1 MSRLND
7 WFIRYNNLN
16 LNRYTD
22 PDDLLF
28 YGEEYGCGTGD
39 GYGSWNGSIEYRTI
53 YEDTPNAF
61 GRTGYCYTD
70 WYGNSNGSD
79 RYN

>member
-16 LNRYTD
+16 LNHYTD

-28 YGEEYGCGTGD
+28 YGEEYGCGT
-39 GYGSWNGSIEYRTI
+39 WNGSMEYRTI
-53 YEDTPNAF
+53 YENVPNTFDRA
-61 GRTGYCYTD
+61 GYCYTD
-70 WYGNSNGSD
+70 
-79 RYN
+79 